1 MAFEA
6 NLSRFRVALMLAGAV
21 GFVVAGLWLV
31 GAFGPPPSTSL
42 KATVAGWAGIGFF
55 GLCAIVLARRLFQ
68 AGVEI
73 RVDSDGIYWRRW
85 SDQTTP
91 WNAIARISTGEI
103 RRQRFVCLFLVDPR
117 AFPSQG
123 IAGKLAGANAA
134 MGFGDIALSATG
146 TDKSFDQL
154 MAAIDQFSPEM

>member
-6 NLSRFRVALMLAGAV
+6 KLSRIRVALMLAGSI

-31 GAFGPPPSTSL
+31 GAFGAPPSTTL
-42 KATVAGWAGIGFF
+42 KATLAGWGGIVFF

-73 RVDSDGIYWRRW
+73 RVDADGIYWRRW
-85 SDQTTP
+85 SDQTIP

-103 RRQRFVCLFLVDPR
+103 RRQRFVCLFLIDPH
-117 AFPSQG
+117 AFPSHG

-146 TDKSFDQL
+146 TDASFDQL
-154 MAAIDQFSPEM
+154 MAAIDRFAPA

>member
-6 NLSRFRVALMLAGAV
+6 NLSRVRIALMLAGSI

-31 GAFGPPPSTSL
+31 GAFGSPPSTTF
-42 KATVAGWAGIGFF
+42 KAVAAGWAGIVFF
-55 GLCAIVLARRLFQ
+55 GACAIVFVRRLFQ

-73 RVDSDGIYWRRW
+73 RIDANGIYWRRW
-85 SDQTTP
+85 SDQTIP

-103 RRQRFVCLFLVDPR
+103 RRQRFVCLFLIDPR
-117 AFPSQG
+117 AFPAQG
-123 IAGKLAGANAA
+123 LAGKLAGASRA

-146 TDKSFDQL
+146 TDASFDAL
-154 MAAIDQFSPEM
+154 MASIDRFGPA

>member
-6 NLSRFRVALMLAGAV
+6 NLSRIRVALMLAGSIA
-21 GFVVAGLWLV
+21 FVLAGLWLV
-31 GAFGPPPSTSL
+31 GAFGTPPSTSL
-42 KATVAGWAGIGFF
+42 KAAVAGWAGIGFF
-55 GLCAIVLARRLFQ
+55 GLCSVVLARRLFQ

-73 RVDSDGIYWRRW
+73 RIDANGIYWRRW
-85 SDQTTP
+85 SDQTIP

-103 RRQRFVCLFLVDPR
+103 RRQRFVCLFLIDPR

-134 MGFGDIALSATG
+134 MGFGDIALTATG
-146 TDKSFDQL
+146 TDTSFDDL
-154 MAAIDQFSPEM
+154 MAAIERFAPV